1 MKTRNKSPFIA
12 YDLNAQKLQWQ
23 GTKRSVQLGTAAL
36 TTTMVA
42 MTNLEGA
49 LWVMETQDQRR
60 TFAYSSSPKLNGTN
74 NWECVSWTNIGMWQN
89 GPTPHSDI
97 FAVFVNTKT
106 GARVTADIDIV
117 VNRSNSIKMV
127 NNTIQLVTANG
138 HQFLSNELCTRWYYL
153 PQKQRARRNDEDI
166 QYYDALYIFWK
177 RNSNGI
183 NTINAL
189 T

>member
-183 NTINAL
+183 DTINAL